1 MGLTGIVDLLLD
13 STAFTEALRRVERGS
28 RATHIV
34 GLSGS
39 QKSLFI
45 SGLFCHARRM
55 VFVVTA
61 TQHDAESLSGDI
73 ATMIGSDR
81 VFVFPAVDVMPY
93 EETPMS
99 ADLSAARAKAMA
111 ALARG
116 EKCVVLA
123 PARALGRRMVPV
135 EIFRGAMFDIRV
147 GQRCDLDGLVYMLAA
162 SGYEILGKVDG
173 RGQASVR
180 GGIVDV
186 FPNDADRPVRIEFFG
201 DEIESIRVFDP
212 DTQLSQE
219 MLDEATITPA
229 REFMYDRERLERAR
243 MSIREE
249 LDRVGAGAAGKGRSV
264 SADSAQAPSMLSPS
278 SMVMARTR
286 NQLRERVMHHLE
298 RFETGAYFDN
308 DEQYLPFFYSE
319 RVMVADWAE
328 DALFVLDE
336 PVRLKE
342 ALDGYESDIR
352 ETYATL
358 LEADMVL
365 PSQAD
370 SYMNAAEIIDAI
382 KRRQIVSMSLLA
394 RAPEGSCGAGPG
406 GALAGYGDHIIAQT
420 KQAEIFAGRI
430 DDFIHEIKNFRK
442 RGYRVVCMASTEERC
457 NRLAELLEG
466 KGISPIC
473 ASTLDVVPEAGT
485 ASVVRGELS
494 SGFKCPDI
502 KLLVLTEAEIYGR
515 QKKRRRFADVEEG
528 ARIASYTDLSPGDYV
543 VHVNHGVGK
552 YGGVQTLEVAGVQR
566 DYLLVQYA
574 GEDKVYVPTDQIALL
589 QKYIG
594 MEDSPPRLNRLG
606 GTEWTRTKAKARESV
621 QDMAEDLLRLYAAR
635 ESVKGYAFSPDT
647 VWQQEFE
654 DLFPYEETPDQWR
667 AIVDVKRDM
676 EKPMPMDRL
685 LCGDVG
691 FGKTEVAL
699 RAAFK
704 AAVDGKQVAVL
715 VPTTILAQQHYNT
728 FSERFHGFPM
738 KVAILSRFQSEAEQK
753 QVIRGLKMGSVDVV
767 IGTHRLLSQDVKF
780 RDLGLVVVDEE
791 QRFGVAQK
799 ERLKELRKEVDV
811 LTLTA
816 TPIPRT
822 LHMAMTGVRDMSLM
836 ETPPENR
843 FPIRT
848 YVVEKNDSLVREV
861 ILREIDR
868 NGQVYFVHNRV
879 HDIEEVAGRLRR
891 LVPEASIGVA
901 HGQMPEERLER
912 VMLQFMEHEFDILVC
927 TVIIESGIDIPNVN
941 TIIIDDA
948 DNFGLAQLYQLRG
961 RVGRTNRVAY
971 AYLLFNRDAALSEIA
986 EKRLAAIREFTS
998 LGSGYKIAMRDL
1010 EIRGAGNILGPEQH
1024 GHIAAVGFE
1033 MYCRLLEETIKELRG
1048 EKKEPE
1054 VPPTVIDL
1062 PVDAYVPDSYV
1073 PDSRQKIEVYKKI
1086 NGIESLEDASDISKE
1101 FIDRFGPLPPP
1112 VENLI
1117 AIAALKGLA
1126 RDLGAVN
1133 VSSERQSVIVGFA
1146 DGVSYSASDLMRIAR
1161 PFRGRVALAAGRT
1174 QRLRVKTHG
1183 MSEREILHTLIG
1195 ILSEMKQGV
1204 AVNQ

>member
-13 STAFTEALRRVERGS
+13 SAIFKDVLRRVEQGS
-28 RATHIV
+28 SSTHIS

-45 SGLFCHARRM
+45 SGLFRHARSTI
-55 VFVVTA
+55 FVVTA
-61 TQHDAESLSGDI
+61 TQQDAESLSGDI
-73 ATMIGSDR
+73 ATLIGPER

-99 ADLSAARAKAMA
+99 ADLSAARAKALA
-111 ALARG
+111 ALAG
-116 EKCVVLA
+116 GMKCVVLA

-135 EIFRGAMFDIRV
+135 DLFGQAMFSIRV
-147 GQRCDLDGLVYMLAA
+147 GEVRDLEALVRTLTRC
-162 SGYEILGKVDG
+162 GYEILGKVDG

-180 GGIVDV
+180 GGIIDV
-186 FPNDADRPVRIEFFG
+186 FPHDADRPVRIEFFG
-201 DEIESIRVFDP
+201 DEIESIRLFDP
-212 DTQLSQE
+212 ETQLSQE
-219 MLDEATITPA
+219 WLDEATIAPA
-229 REFMYDRERLERAR
+229 REFLYDSGQLKRACTR
-243 MSIREE
+243 IREE
-249 LDRVGAGAAGKGRSV
+249 LERVDGSV
-264 SADSAQAPSMLSPS
+264 ARSPS
-278 SMVMARTR
+278 SAALMAHTR

-298 RFETGAYFDN
+298 RFETGTYFDN
-308 DEQYLPFFYSE
+308 DEQYLPFFYEE
-319 RVMVADWAE
+319 RVTVADWAG
-328 DALFVLDE
+328 DALFVVDE
-336 PVRLKE
+336 PIRLKE
-342 ALDGYESDIR
+342 ALAGYEADIR
-352 ETYATL
+352 ETYAAL
-358 LEADMVL
+358 LEAAMVL

-370 SYMNAAEIIDAI
+370 LYMDAAEVGESV
-382 KRRQIVSMSLLA
+382 RRQQIVAMSLLA
-394 RAPEGSCGAGPG
+394 RAADGDGSDRFEGILPA
-406 GALAGYGDHIIAQT
+406 ALDNIVAQT
-420 KQAEIFAGRI
+420 KQAEIFAGRL
-430 DDFIHEIKNFRK
+430 DDLIHEIKNFRK
-442 RGYRVVCMASTEERC
+442 RQYRVVCVASTAERRA
-457 NRLAELLEG
+457 RLAELFEE
-466 KGISPIC
+466 KGILPILNDRLQ
-473 ASTLDVVPEAGT
+473 SVPEVGT
-485 ASVVRGELS
+485 VNLAEGELS
-494 SGFKCPDI
+494 SGFQCTDI

-515 QKKRRRFADVEEG
+515 RKKRRRFAGVEEG

-574 GEDKVYVPTDQIALL
+574 GEDRVYVPTDQVALL

-594 MEDSPPRLNRLG
+594 MEDSPPRLNKLG
-606 GTEWTRTKAKARESV
+606 GTEWTRAKTRVRESV
-621 QDMAEDLLRLYAAR
+621 QDMAEDLLRLHAAR

-667 AIVDVKRDM
+667 SIVDVKHDM
-676 EKPMPMDRL
+676 ERPIPMDRL

-715 VPTTILAQQHYNT
+715 VPTTILAQQHYAT
-728 FSERFHGFPM
+728 FSERFGGFPM
-738 KVAILSRFQSEAEQK
+738 EVAILSRFQSDAEQRR
-753 QVIRGLKMGSVDVV
+753 VIRGLKMGSVDVV
-767 IGTHRLLSQDVKF
+767 VGTHRLLSQDVRF

-822 LHMAMTGVRDMSLM
+822 LHMAMAGVRDMSLM

-848 YVVEKNDSLVREV
+848 YVVEKNESLVREV

-868 NGQVYFVHNRV
+868 NGQIYFVHNRV
-879 HDIEEVAGRLRR
+879 HDIEEVAARLSR
-891 LVPEASIGVA
+891 LVPEASIGIA
-901 HGQMPEERLER
+901 HGQMPEDRLEQ
-912 VMLQFMEHEFDILVC
+912 VMLQFMAREFDILVC

-948 DNFGLAQLYQLRG
+948 HNLGLAQLYQLRG

-971 AYLLFNRDAALSEIA
+971 AYLLFKRDAALSEIA

-1033 MYCRLLEETIKELRG
+1033 MYCRLLEETISELKGDRR
-1048 EKKEPE
+1048 EPE
-1054 VPPTVIDL
+1054 PPPVVIDL
-1062 PVDAYVPDSYV
+1062 TVDAYVPDSYV

-1086 NGIESLEDASDISKE
+1086 NGIESLEDASDLSKE
-1101 FIDRFGPLPPP
+1101 LIDRFGPLPLP
-1112 VENLI
+1112 VDNLI
-1117 AIAALKGLA
+1117 AIAALKVLA
-1126 RDLGAVN
+1126 RELGAV
-1133 VSSERQSVIVGFA
+1133 SIASERNGVVVRFA
-1146 DGVSYSASDLMRIAR
+1146 DGVRYAYGDLMRIAR
-1161 PFRGRVALAAGRT
+1161 PFTGRVAFAAGKT

-1183 MSEREILHTLIG
+1183 MLEREILHTLMN
-1195 ILSEMKQGV
+1195 ILSEMRQSV
-1204 AVNQ
+1204 AANQ